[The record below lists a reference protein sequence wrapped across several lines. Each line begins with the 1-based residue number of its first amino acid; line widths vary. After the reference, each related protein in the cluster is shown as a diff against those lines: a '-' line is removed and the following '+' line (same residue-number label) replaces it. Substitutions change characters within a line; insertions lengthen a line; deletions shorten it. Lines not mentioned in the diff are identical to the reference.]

1 MIYVIIIAFLGLNGK
16 CLFGQSSP
24 VMRSEERWPY
34 SLGSEVV
41 DFSKIIFM
49 KQLLSCIYL
58 FTSSYKFV
66 LQDDEPSAKKKKQ
79 VSNSVRKFWNEHWF
93 YGRRHGPVVSASD
106 LQCGNP
112 ESQVPL
118 LPLAGFDS
126 QASQVQVLGHSYMDA
141 TWF

>member
-1 MIYVIIIAFLGLNGK
+1 MNIG
-16 CLFGQSSP
+16 
-24 VMRSEERWPY
+24 
-34 SLGSEVV
+34 
-41 DFSKIIFM
+41 FM
-49 KQLLSCIYL
+49 
-58 FTSSYKFV
+58 
-66 LQDDEPSAKKKKQ
+66 EP
-79 VSNSVRKFWNEHWF
+79 W
-93 YGRRHGPVVSASD
+93 RHGPVVSASD